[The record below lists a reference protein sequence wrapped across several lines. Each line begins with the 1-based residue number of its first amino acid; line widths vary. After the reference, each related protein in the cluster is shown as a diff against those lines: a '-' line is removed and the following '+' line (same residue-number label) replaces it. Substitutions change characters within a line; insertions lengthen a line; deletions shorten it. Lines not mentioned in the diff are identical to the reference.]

1 MDPADD
7 AVIMSIEN
15 AFIVEPDDNI
25 VVPTQSA
32 ITVTCHTLI
41 NNLLSIF
48 IPLPGSSCAPFH
60 EWQIDFLLVHHDILL
75 LMAISILALW
85 LFFPAITH
93 HPHPMACCLDRDWF
107 LALQAPQHFG
117 LAHTVYDILC
127 RNKLSLGLQIL
138 HDFIF

>member
-1 MDPADD
+1 MDPVDD

-15 AFIVEPDDNI
+15 AFIVEPDDN
-25 VVPTQSA
+25 VVVLTQSA
-32 ITVTCHTLI
+32 ITVACHTFI
-41 NNLLSIF
+41 NNLLPIL
-48 IPLPGSSCAPFH
+48 IPLPGSSCTPFH
-60 EWQIDFLLVHHDILL
+60 EWQIDFLLVHHDILP

-93 HPHPMACCLDRDWF
+93 HPHPMVCCLDHDWF
-107 LALQAPQHFG
+107 LALQAPQHFR